1 MKSTLIFLGLSAVA
15 FAHTGIKS
23 RLAQQAAPLS
33 QCTCALAANATTLGL
48 PPLRQGTYNGFNQA
62 GQVTTG
68 SQISTIPDT
77 EVLEQGASECC
88 SCNTGAHSAA
98 SSGSKT
104 RHYDITGS
112 ISIAESVEWAE
123 SGNSSSQSAGE
134 ANKQSSN
141 AVSNVANGGNG
152 APNGGCVSV
161 CANNG
166 TISI

>member
-23 RLAQQAAPLS
+23 RLAQQAA
-33 QCTCALAANATTLGL
+33 CTCSIPAGATSTGL
-48 PPLRQGTYNGFNQA
+48 PALGQAAYNGFNQA

-68 SQISTIPDT
+68 STVSTIPDT

-88 SCNTGAHSAA
+88 SCNTGSHSAA
-98 SSGSKT
+98 STAAKT

-141 AVSNVANGGNG
+141 AVSNVNNGGNG

-166 TISI
+166 TIAL

>member
-33 QCTCALAANATTLGL
+33 QCTCALPANATTVGL

-98 SSGSKT
+98 ASGSKT
-104 RHYDITGS
+104 
-112 ISIAESVEWAE
+112 
-123 SGNSSSQSAGE
+123 GNSSSQSAGE

-166 TISI
+166 TIAL

>member
-23 RLAQQAAPLS
+23 KLAQQAAALS
-33 QCTCALAANATTLGL
+33 ACTCSIPAGATQVGL
-48 PPLRQGTYNGFNQA
+48 PQLGQAQYNGFNQA

-68 SQISTIPDT
+68 SQVSTIPDT

-98 SSGSKT
+98 ASGSKT

-141 AVSNVANGGNG
+141 AVSNVNNGGNG

-166 TISI
+166 TIAL

>member
-23 RLAQQAAPLS
+23 KLAEQAS
-33 QCTCALAANATTLGL
+33 CQCTLPAGGATGGL
-48 PPLRQGTYNGFNQA
+48 PPLGQGTYNGFNQA

-68 SQISTIPDT
+68 SQITTIPDT
-77 EVLEQGASECC
+77 EVLEEGASQCC
-88 SCNTGAHSAA
+88 SCNTGSHSQAA
-98 SSGSKT
+98 SGSRT

-123 SGNSSSQSAGE
+123 SGNSSSNSAGE
-134 ANKQSSN
+134 ANKQSAS
-141 AVSNVANGGNG
+141 AVTNVNNNGNG
-152 APNGGCVSV
+152 APNGGCVQV

-166 TISI
+166 TIVL

>member
-23 RLAQQAAPLS
+23 RLAQQAA
-33 QCTCALAANATTLGL
+33 CTCSIPAGATQVGL
-48 PPLRQGTYNGFNQA
+48 PSLGQAQYNGFNQA
-62 GQVTTG
+62 GSVTTG
-68 SQISTIPDT
+68 SAVSTIPDT

-88 SCNTGAHSAA
+88 SCNTGSHSAA
-98 SSGSKT
+98 STGAKT

-141 AVSNVANGGNG
+141 AVSNVNNGGNG

-166 TISI
+166 TIAL